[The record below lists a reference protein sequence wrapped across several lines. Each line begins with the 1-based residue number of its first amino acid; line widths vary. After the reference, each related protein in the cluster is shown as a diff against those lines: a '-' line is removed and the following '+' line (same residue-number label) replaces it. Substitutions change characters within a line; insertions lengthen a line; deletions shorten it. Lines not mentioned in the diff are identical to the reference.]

1 LSTAKSD
8 NFSVV
13 SDGLSLA
20 QKLPYWFVM
29 KIRPFE
35 PADAP
40 ALASLFHASV
50 REAAAKDYSADQ
62 IAAWSP
68 SPPESARYV
77 RQAEGRIFLVAE
89 NDAGE
94 PVGYA
99 DLELDGHIDHL
110 YCRPD
115 VVGSGVGSALYAALE
130 ARARERGMP
139 FLFVEASD
147 AARRLFER
155 HGFKIESRNDFKIAG
170 VPIHNYRMSKAI

>member
-1 LSTAKSD
+1 
-8 NFSVV
+8 
-13 SDGLSLA
+13 
-20 QKLPYWFVM
+20 M
-29 KIRPFE
+29 RIRPFR
-35 PADAP
+35 PTDAP

-62 IAAWSP
+62 VAAWNP
-68 SPPESARYV
+68 SPPEPAKYV

-89 NDAGE
+89 NVSGE

-115 VVGSGVGSALYAALE
+115 VVGSGVGSALYSALE
-130 ARARERGMP
+130 AAARERGM
-139 FLFVEASD
+139 LVLYVGASE

-155 HGFKIESRNDFKIAG
+155 EGFNLEARRDFEING
-170 VPIHNYRMSKAI
+170 IPIHNYQMRKEIV